1 MNNQTI
7 LDLELVKNLELN
19 VPNIK
24 TIKKLLKN
32 GANANIKH
40 ESAFAIFTNVMKT
53 ERGSKIIEMLLEH
66 NLDPNLQNIL
76 NGDYLIH
83 LSVELSKISIIQL
96 LIKFGADVNVMNKN
110 NKTPLEYATGLKD
123 LIIIKQ
129 LLLLCNL
136 STFKKGIRKAFDNR
150 TLDITL
156 DITKLFIEN
165 DMFYRAFENDRL
177 LISNVVSIIINEFTI
192 KLDESHMEIIKLMI
206 SKIGIEIFRKRFTDN
221 LILLKTSIYDILT
234 IDSLEFLI
242 YLGAEIDIKAS
253 FTGNTPLLLS
263 ANNPNLDIVTYLV
276 NHVDNKPRF
285 INRESEDGSTALNRF
300 AFTNVKIV
308 KFLIEN
314 GGDVNYRNKYGITA
328 LMSASKSKFDISY
341 LIMRGADIDVQT
353 TSGRTALMGAIK
365 YKQAHAVKTLLDN
378 KLDILIED
386 NQGANALDEAILV
399 NYKLVLILLCNYIV
413 KNNINLNTD
422 KYDDIINT
430 YTSKDILELRRT
442 FTKVIRDSSDDI
454 QNDLLI
460 KALTSDKPNVD
471 TIREL
476 LENGADIS
484 IKNKD
489 AYNIIGYIFTVEHGS
504 EIIELLLDH
513 GLDAN
518 FKNKYNGD
526 YLVHTAV
533 RLGNVD
539 IVQKLIRRGADI
551 KVTNNK
557 NETPLIKAIATKNID
572 MIKLFL

>member
-1 MNNQTI
+1 M
-7 LDLELVKNLELN
+7 
-19 VPNIK
+19 
-24 TIKKLLKN
+24 
-32 GANANIKH
+32 
-40 ESAFAIFTNVMKT
+40 
-53 ERGSKIIEMLLEH
+53 
-66 NLDPNLQNIL
+66 QNIL

-300 AFTNVKIV
+300 AFTNVKI
-308 KFLIEN
+308 
-314 GGDVNYRNKYGITA
+314 
-328 LMSASKSKFDISY
+328 
-341 LIMRGADIDVQT
+341 
-353 TSGRTALMGAIK
+353 
-365 YKQAHAVKTLLDN
+365 
-378 KLDILIED
+378 
-386 NQGANALDEAILV
+386 
-399 NYKLVLILLCNYIV
+399 
-413 KNNINLNTD
+413 
-422 KYDDIINT
+422 
-430 YTSKDILELRRT
+430 LRH
-442 FTKVIRDSSDDI
+442 
-454 QNDLLI
+454 
-460 KALTSDKPNVD
+460 P
-471 TIREL
+471 
-476 LENGADIS
+476 
-484 IKNKD
+484 
-489 AYNIIGYIFTVEHGS
+489 
-504 EIIELLLDH
+504 
-513 GLDAN
+513 
-518 FKNKYNGD
+518 
-526 YLVHTAV
+526 
-533 RLGNVD
+533 
-539 IVQKLIRRGADI
+539 
-551 KVTNNK
+551 
-557 NETPLIKAIATKNID
+557 
-572 MIKLFL
+572 